1 MDLKKFK
8 LRKTKPKNFEVL
20 VRQLTRVIKK
30 NTKYNDDDII
40 IMVDNMINV
49 LITTNIDD
57 PNFIKLSCALV
68 YLYTTSELEKFKSSY
83 NIFSML
89 KKCLFK

>member
-8 LRKTKPKNFEVL
+8 LTKPKNFEVL

-57 PNFIKLSCALV
+57 PTFIKLSCVLV
-68 YLYTTSELEKFKSSY
+68 YLYTTSELDKINNSY
-83 NIFSML
+83 NIFSMF